1 MNSILVPKANPPI
14 TIVTRLTTHITDISL
29 SLANINR
36 RKSNSL
42 LMSSTTIVADTN
54 TFELV
59 SGLEV
64 HVQLNTNSKIFSS
77 DSAAFGA
84 AANAHISTVSLGLPG
99 ALPKLNKEVIEKAMR
114 IGLALNCEI
123 NQYNFFD
130 RKNYFYADLPKGYQI
145 TQDNSPICK
154 NGFIKVTLAN
164 GEEKRIGIN
173 RIHLEE
179 DAGKSMHDQ
188 DENYSFVDL
197 NRAGVPLIEI
207 VTEPDIRSAEEASA
221 LLTEIRQLVRF
232 LNVSDGNMEEGSL
245 RCDANISVR
254 KVGETQFGTRCEV
267 KNINSMRNVRRAM
280 DFEFGRQVEVITAG
294 GEIIQSTLNFDAEKG
309 TTSPMRSKEEAND
322 YRYFPDPDLPPVVIS
337 DEWLERVKSGMPL
350 LPKEIVKNLM
360 TEATINAAEA
370 TILADDKDLYQYYI
384 DAQPEVNNK
393 KSLVNWLLGSVR
405 AILSEKQI
413 GIAAYTL
420 LPVQLAQ
427 TINLVDEKKI
437 SQQSAL
443 QELLPALAKDQN
455 ANPVELARQLNLLI
469 VEDNDATAALI
480 DEVLAKYQP
489 QVAAYKNGKKGLLGL
504 FVGDVMKLAKGKA
517 DAKKVNELILE
528 KLKA

>member
-1 MNSILVPKANPPI
+1 MSA
-14 TIVTRLTTHITDISL
+14 TT
-29 SLANINR
+29 A
-36 RKSNSL
+36 
-42 LMSSTTIVADTN
+42 VADKDTY
-54 TFELV
+54 ELV
-59 SGLEV
+59 SGLEI

-77 DSAAFGA
+77 DSTAFGA
-84 AANAHISTVSLGLPG
+84 EANAHISTVSLGLPG

-154 NGFIKVTLAN
+154 NGFINVSLAD
-164 GEEKRIGIN
+164 GTEKRIGIN

-245 RCDANISVR
+245 RCDANISIR
-254 KVGETQFGTRCEV
+254 KVGATEFGTRCEV
-267 KNINSMRNVRRAM
+267 KNVNSIRNVRRAM
-280 DFEFGRQVEVITAG
+280 DFEFGRQVKVVSAG
-294 GEIIQSTLNFDAEKG
+294 GEIIQSTLNFDADKG

-322 YRYFPDPDLPPVVIS
+322 YRYFPDPDLPPIVIS
-337 DEWLERVKSGMPL
+337 DNWLEKVKSAMPV
-350 LPKEIVKNLM
+350 LPKEIVKTLM
-360 TEATINAAEA
+360 SGIGIAAAEA
-370 TILADDKDLYQYYI
+370 TVLADDKELYQYYI
-384 DAQPEVNNK
+384 VAQQRVNNK
-393 KSLVNWLLGSVR
+393 KSLINWLLGSVR

-413 GIAAYTL
+413 DIKSYTL
-420 LPVQLAQ
+420 TPAQLAQ
-427 TINLVDEKKI
+427 TINLVDEKKV
-437 SQQSAL
+437 SQQNAL
-443 QELLPALAKDQN
+443 QQLLPALENDKHAN
-455 ANPVELARQLNLLI
+455 ALDLAQQLNLIL
-469 VEDNDATAALI
+469 EDDNAAVATLI

-489 QVAAYKNGKKGLLGL
+489 QVEAYKNGKKGVLGL

-517 DAKKVNELILE
+517 DAKKVSELILE
-528 KLKA
+528 KLK